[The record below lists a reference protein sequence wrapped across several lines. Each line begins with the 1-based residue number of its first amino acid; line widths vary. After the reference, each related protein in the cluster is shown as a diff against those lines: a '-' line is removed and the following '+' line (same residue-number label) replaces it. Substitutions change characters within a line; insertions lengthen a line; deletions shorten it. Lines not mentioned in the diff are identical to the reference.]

1 MVIAMRLAPPE
12 PRLADEVVMLRP
24 WRADDAPVLA
34 AALDGDPEITRWL
47 DQIPQPFGLDRAR
60 EYLAACRRG
69 WEEGAGASF
78 AVLDAADGHVLGSL
92 GIRLAGLPDG
102 VAEARFWTAR
112 EARGRGVAT
121 RGLQLVARWILGH
134 EGIER
139 LQLRTEALNVPSQRV
154 AETAGFTREGVL
166 RSLHYNPRLGRR
178 VDFVMFSLL
187 PGELP

>member
-1 MVIAMRLAPPE
+1 MVIGMRLAPPE
-12 PRLADEVVMLRP
+12 PPLADEVVALRP
-24 WRADDAPVLA
+24 WRADDAPVVV
-34 AALDGDPEITRWL
+34 AALDGDPEIARWL
-47 DQIPQPFGLDRAR
+47 DQVPQPYGLGQAR

-78 AVLDAADGHVLGSL
+78 AVLDAACDHALGSL
-92 GIRLAGLPDG
+92 GIRLADLPDG
-102 VAEARFWTAR
+102 VAEAGYWTAR

-121 RGLQLVARWILGH
+121 RALRLAAHWILGH

-139 LQLRTEALNVPSQRV
+139 LQLRTDALNVGSQRV
-154 AETAGFTREGVL
+154 AEKAGFTREGVL

-178 VDFVMFSLL
+178 VDYVMFSLL